1 MKEVGKGCGRKSVSE
16 IPPRGRR
23 VGGRWLGL
31 RGGERRCGDE
41 TGWLG
46 WLCEGCRGPWA
57 SWGGQ
62 LVPGM

>member
-41 TGWLG
+41 TGSMAGLVG
-46 WLCEGCRGPWA
+46 CVRAAGDPGPAGEG
-57 SWGGQ
+57 S
-62 LVPGM
+62 